1 MEWLI
6 FCGLACLLLA
16 KQGNKQDLGF
26 LQQMSLGGINAVE
39 MLKSNVDG
47 VDCQPYEI
55 LIGKIGDLGKK
66 FDIPIDSFK
75 LDPGMQAML
84 LFDLQKD
91 RPLFV
96 HQKTAQGAMHVII
109 HQLNIDDKVESVED
123 YYLEFTAD
131 KSIIGKLL
139 KFTAKNGKP
148 ECPNLNFVR
157 ESGKFGKWKI
167 N

>member
-1 MEWLI
+1 MWVIISICVVCL
-6 FCGLACLLLA
+6 GLA
-16 KQGNKQDLGF
+16 KTVKNDLSF

-39 MLKSNVDG
+39 MLKNNVDG
-47 VDCQPYEI
+47 VDCQPYEV

-75 LDPGMQAML
+75 LNPELQAML
-84 LFDLQKD
+84 LFDLNRD

-96 HQKTAQGAMHVII
+96 HQKTAQGSFHVIL
-109 HQLNIDDKVESVED
+109 HQLNIDDKVDSVED
-123 YYLEFTAD
+123 YLVDTLV
-131 KSIIGKLL
+131 IGQLL
-139 KFTAKNGKP
+139 KFTAKNGKS

-167 N
+167 D

>member
-1 MEWLI
+1 MEWII
-6 FCGLACLLLA
+6 FCGLVCLLLA

-47 VDCQPYEI
+47 VDCKPYEI
-55 LIGKIGDLGKK
+55 IIGNISDLAMK
-66 FDIPIDSFK
+66 FDIPIDAFK
-75 LDPGMQAML
+75 LKADMQAML

-96 HQKTAQGAMHVII
+96 HQKTAQGSMHVII
-109 HQLNIDDKVESVED
+109 HQLNIEDKVADVED
-123 YYLEFTAD
+123 YLIDGYV
-131 KSIIGKLL
+131 IGKLL
-139 KFTAKNGKP
+139 KFTAKDGDS

-157 ESGKFGKWKI
+157 ESGKFGKWRI
-167 N
+167 D

>member
-1 MEWLI
+1 MWTIIAICVVCL
-6 FCGLACLLLA
+6 GLA
-16 KQGNKQDLGF
+16 KSVKNDLSF

-39 MLKSNVDG
+39 MLKNNVDG
-47 VDCQPYEI
+47 VDCQPYEV

-75 LDPGMQAML
+75 LNPELQAML
-84 LFDLQKD
+84 LFDLNRD

-96 HQKTAQGAMHVII
+96 HQKTAQGSFHVIL
-109 HQLNIDDKVESVED
+109 HQLNIDDKIDSVED
-123 YYLEFTAD
+123 YLLDTLV
-131 KSIIGKLL
+131 IGQLL
-139 KFTAKNGKP
+139 KFTAKNGKS

-167 N
+167 D

>member
-1 MEWLI
+1 MEWMIL
-6 FCGLACLLLA
+6 CGLACLLLA

-47 VDCQPYEI
+47 VDCHPYEI
-55 LIGKIGDLGKK
+55 LIGNIGNLAKK

-75 LDPGMQAML
+75 LNPDMQAML

-123 YYLEFTAD
+123 YLVDTLV
-131 KSIIGKLL
+131 IGKLL
-139 KFTAKNGKP
+139 KFTAKNGNP

-167 N
+167 D